1 MKAWKAIMSVWL
13 EVREMNKLL
22 SANFMRLRKEKVFW
36 ILFFFM
42 FALGIVFP
50 TIVKI
55 DEMRTGVIN
64 SIDKVFGQYAMLIGI
79 IMAVFCSF
87 FVGQE
92 YSDGTIRNKIISG
105 KKRTD
110 IYLANFIICAIVSLI
125 ICCGFFIPYLCIG
138 ISLLGFFTIEIKV
151 VFQLLLTVIFL
162 SIVFSSIYNLVA
174 MLSTNKAVTSVICIL
189 LAFLFLLIGMQLNK
203 MLSQPETVL
212 GVTIENGVQEYEEFP
227 NPNYLDDEERKI
239 VQFAY
244 DFTPGGQ
251 VAQCTVMDAVNLP
264 VLPVYSLI
272 IILAT
277 TGTGLFCFKKKEIK

>member
-1 MKAWKAIMSVWL
+1 
-13 EVREMNKLL
+13 MNKLL

-50 TIVKI
+50 TIIKI
-55 DEMRTGVIN
+55 DEMRTGIIN
-64 SIDKVFGQYAMLIGI
+64 DIDNVFGHYAMPMGI
-79 IMAVFCSF
+79 IIAVLCSF

-110 IYLANFIICAIVSLI
+110 IYLANFITCATASLF

-138 ISLLGFFTIEIKV
+138 IPLLGFFTIETKV
-151 VFQLLLTVIFL
+151 VLQLLLTVIFL
-162 SIVFSSIYNLVA
+162 SVAFSSIFNLVA
-174 MLSTNKAVTSVICIL
+174 MLNTNKAVTAVICIL

-203 MLSQPETVL
+203 MLSQPKTVL
-212 GVTIENGVQEYEEFP
+212 GMTIEDGVETYEELP
-227 NPNYLDDEERKI
+227 NPNYLGDEERKI

-251 VAQCTVMDAVNLP
+251 VAQCAAMDAVNLSI
-264 VLPVYSLI
+264 LPVYSLI
-272 IILAT
+272 ITLAA
-277 TGTGLFCFKKKEIK
+277 TGIGVFCFKKKDLK

>member
-1 MKAWKAIMSVWL
+1 MS
-13 EVREMNKLL
+13 KLL
-22 SANFMRLRKEKVFW
+22 SANFMRLRKGKVFW

-42 FALGIVFP
+42 FALGILFP
-50 TIVKI
+50 TIIKA
-55 DEMRTGVIN
+55 DEIRTGFIN
-64 SIDKVFGQYAMLIGI
+64 NIDNVFGQYAMFIGI

-110 IYLANFIICAIVSLI
+110 IYLANFITSAATSLF

-138 ISLLGFFTIEIKV
+138 IPLLGFFTIEIKV
-151 VFQLLLTVIFL
+151 VFQFLLTVIFL

-174 MLSTNKAVTSVICIL
+174 MLSTNKAVASVICIL
-189 LAFLFLLIGMQLNK
+189 SAFFFLVVGVQLNN
-203 MLSQPETVL
+203 MLNQPETVI
-212 GVTIENGVQEYEEFP
+212 GMTMENGSQAYGEFP
-227 NPNYLDDEERKI
+227 NPNYLDAEKRRI

-251 VAQCTVMDAVNLP
+251 VAQCAAMDAVNLP
-264 VLPVYSLI
+264 VLPAYSLI

-277 TGTGLFCFKKKEIK
+277 TGTGVFCFQKKDLK